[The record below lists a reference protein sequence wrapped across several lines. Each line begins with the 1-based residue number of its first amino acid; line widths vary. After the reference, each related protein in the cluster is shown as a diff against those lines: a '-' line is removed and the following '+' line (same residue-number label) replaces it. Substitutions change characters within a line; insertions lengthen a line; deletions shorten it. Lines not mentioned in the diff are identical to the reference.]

1 MIKSPYKINKNFSKL
16 NPFSKKN
23 LLNIYHKLYFS
34 RFVEEVIQNEYP
46 NQQMKTPTHL
56 GIGQEA
62 ISVGVCLNLKKKDAI
77 FSHHRSHLPYISSDG
92 SIYKLFCELLGKKNG
107 SSGGKGGSVHLCSRS
122 NGFYGSTAI
131 LGQAIGLAA
140 GAGLAFKLKKKKNIS
155 VAFFGNSSLE
165 EGLSFETL
173 NFCSLKNIPTLFV
186 YENNFYSTEMPNYKG
201 DMKNFNP
208 QKIVKGLGIK
218 YLKVD
223 GNNISDVF
231 FKSKYAIDYIKKNS
245 RPVFIEFITYR
256 WLEHCGPYYDYALKR
271 YYRTKKEVMYWKK
284 FCPVASFKKFLIK
297 KGFNKDISL
306 LEKKINKK
314 VNLIYK
320 KALKSKKPILK
331 DLQTNV

>member
-1 MIKSPYKINKNFSKL
+1 
-16 NPFSKKN
+16 
-23 LLNIYHKLYFS
+23 
-34 RFVEEVIQNEYP
+34 
-46 NQQMKTPTHL
+46 
-56 GIGQEA
+56 
-62 ISVGVCLNLKKKDAI
+62 
-77 FSHHRSHLPYISSDG
+77 
-92 SIYKLFCELLGKKNG
+92 
-107 SSGGKGGSVHLCSRS
+107 
-122 NGFYGSTAI
+122 
-131 LGQAIGLAA
+131 
-140 GAGLAFKLKKKKNIS
+140 
-155 VAFFGNSSLE
+155 
-165 EGLSFETL
+165 
-173 NFCSLKNIPTLFV
+173 
-186 YENNFYSTEMPNYKG
+186 MPNYKG

>member
-1 MIKSPYKINKNFSKL
+1 M
-16 NPFSKKN
+16 
-23 LLNIYHKLYFS
+23 
-34 RFVEEVIQNEYP
+34 
-46 NQQMKTPTHL
+46 
-56 GIGQEA
+56 
-62 ISVGVCLNLKKKDAI
+62 
-77 FSHHRSHLPYISSDG
+77 
-92 SIYKLFCELLGKKNG
+92 GKKNG

-208 QKIVKGLGIK
+208 QKIVKGLGIR

-223 GNNISDVF
+223 GNNISDVL
-231 FKSKYAIDYIKKNS
+231 FKSKICDRLYKKNS

-256 WLEHCGPYYDYALKR
+256 WLEHCGPYYDYALKKD
-271 YYRTKKEVMYWKK
+271 TIEQKKKSCIGRN
-284 FCPVASFKKFLIK
+284 FAQ
-297 KGFNKDISL
+297 L
-306 LEKKINKK
+306 L
-314 VNLIYK
+314 L
-320 KALKSKKPILK
+320 LKNS
-331 DLQTNV
+331 